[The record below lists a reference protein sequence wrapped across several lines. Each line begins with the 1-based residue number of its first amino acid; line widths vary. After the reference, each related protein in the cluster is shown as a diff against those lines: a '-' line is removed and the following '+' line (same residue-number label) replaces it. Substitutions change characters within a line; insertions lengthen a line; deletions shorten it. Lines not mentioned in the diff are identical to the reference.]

1 MSLPPPRISFF
12 LILVVPLLFPVDC
25 VAQRLN
31 PDLVTV
37 SNFLPR
43 PSTLPINTPA
53 ATPAPARL
61 VPPRIQIDL
70 NSLVVI
76 AVPSTTGNPTSTIPT
91 FQSDNSGTP
100 NPLRLLPIPNSPPI
114 FRCNP
119 KNTHSHPKTHKLLSQ
134 CRENTF
140 CSSSGPSNGTCVPIL
155 CRRDEFPFGFGFGG
169 GNTGVTDPNVKLNE
183 LNLPIPVPTST
194 KRKSKKDRPKD
205 LTTTMALPP
214 LCDSGTFCPDDG
226 SGCRLQSNVDGPCEL
241 GRDEQCAQPE
251 NPTSLGS
258 SSPTTT
264 TDVAKVPICL
274 HLTCM

>member
-1 MSLPPPRISFF
+1 MSLPRPRISFF
-12 LILVVPLLFPVDC
+12 LILVPLLFPAKC
-25 VAQRLN
+25 IAQRLN
-31 PDLVTV
+31 PDLITV

-43 PSTLPINTPA
+43 PSALPNNTL
-53 ATPAPARL
+53 ATPSPARP
-61 VPPRIQIDL
+61 VPLRVDM
-70 NSLVVI
+70 NSSLAVI
-76 AVPSTTGNPTSTIPT
+76 AVPSTTTGNPISIPT
-91 FQSDNSGTP
+91 SQSENSSGAP
-100 NPLRLLPIPNSPPI
+100 NPLRLLPIPHSPTI

-169 GNTGVTDPNVKLNE
+169 GNTGVVDPNVKLNE

-194 KRKSKKDRPKD
+194 RRKSKKDRPKD

-226 SGCRLQSNVDGPCEL
+226 SGCRLQSRVDGPCEL
-241 GRDEQCAQPE
+241 GRDEQCAQPG
-251 NPTSLGS
+251 NPTSIGS
-258 SSPTTT
+258 SFPTTT
-264 TDVAKVPICL
+264 TDVAEAPICL